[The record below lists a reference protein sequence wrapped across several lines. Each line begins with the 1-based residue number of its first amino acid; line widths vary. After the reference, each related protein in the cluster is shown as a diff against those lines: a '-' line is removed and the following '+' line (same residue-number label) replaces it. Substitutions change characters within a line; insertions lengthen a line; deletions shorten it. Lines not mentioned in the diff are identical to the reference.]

1 MTRAVVLCAGALL
14 LAAGAR
20 AQTPDSL
27 AAPRP
32 VPTFDSLRTAPAVP
46 MLAAPDSS
54 QAPTPG
60 EAVRRSLLVP
70 GWGQLANGQTVK
82 APIAAGAVA
91 GAVVYAVVRQVQY
104 TRLRRA
110 ALYAGCLASP
120 DRDVCTDVSD
130 AEDEWLALGSPTFAA
145 VSPVRDQRRGQR
157 DVAVLLVGVAYALQA
172 LDAYVAA
179 ELADF
184 DVSEDLS
191 LHVAPGPGGAT
202 LAARW
207 RL

>member
-1 MTRAVVLCAGALL
+1 MTRAVVLCVCALL
-14 LAAGAR
+14 LATAGPR

-27 AAPRP
+27 VAARGVPP
-32 VPTFDSLRTAPAVP
+32 V
-46 MLAAPDSS
+46 AARPDSTRG
-54 QAPTPG
+54 PTPG
-60 EAVRRSLLVP
+60 EAARRSLLVP
-70 GWGQLANGQTVK
+70 GWGQLANRQPAK
-82 APIAAGAVA
+82 APVAAGAVA
-91 GAVVYAVVRQVQY
+91 GAVAYAVVRQVQY

-110 ALYAGCLASP
+110 ALYAGCVQSP
-120 DRDVCTDVSD
+120 DREVCADVQA

-184 DVSEDLS
+184 DVSES
-191 LHVAPGPGGAT
+191 LAVRVAPGPAGVAV
-202 LAARW
+202 AARW
-207 RL
+207 RW